1 MSDIKLTY
9 LLDSSALMTLIE
21 DEAGAER
28 NAIIAAFAISN
39 QAILIHKDPEFKSL
53 AGELVAEALPYK

>member
-1 MSDIKLTY
+1 
-9 LLDSSALMTLIE
+9 MTLIE